1 MVSICNVHGVYY
13 SLMLP
18 NHTSFCTWKVLHYHF
33 IASVQKADMH
43 LCKSALFESPA
54 IVEDKL
60 RSTAVNVYKPGVY
73 EAPLIQTT
81 LPSCNWEGCFNYL
94 ALFATDG

>member
-1 MVSICNVHGVYY
+1 M
-13 SLMLP
+13 
-18 NHTSFCTWKVLHYHF
+18 
-33 IASVQKADMH
+33 
-43 LCKSALFESPA
+43 KSALFESPT